1 MQKKIILSAMSIAA
15 LTAAAGVA
23 ETVHFDI
30 YTDDYGLYYVDGNL
44 VGSYNNPAAAG
55 NITPTLNLAPGWHDV
70 SFDYKNQFGT
80 NFLAFRWQFAGDPG
94 ISNIPLADYRSLNVS
109 NTYVTGL
116 RADYY
121 DTNGTF
127 QSTVYGEGPID
138 HGALSFT
145 SEIYDGNP
153 GLWAGVYGP
162 SALFEERLSGQIFI
176 PGTPEPS
183 SFAFLFIT
191 ACSVLCYWRLRRTT
205 RH

>member
-1 MQKKIILSAMSIAA
+1 MQKKIILSAISIAA
-15 LTAAAGVA
+15 VSAAAAVA
-23 ETVHFDI
+23 NTVHFDI
-30 YTDDYGLYYVDGNL
+30 YTDDYGQYYVDGNL

-55 NITPTLNLAPGWHDV
+55 NITPTLNLVPGWHNV

-80 NFLAFRWQFAGDPG
+80 NFLAFRWQFTGDPN
-94 ISNIPLADYRSLNVS
+94 ISNIPLADYRSLNAS
-109 NTYVTGL
+109 NTYGPGL

-121 DTNGTF
+121 DTIGNF
-127 QSTVYGEGPID
+127 QFTVYGEGPID
-138 HGALSFT
+138 NGALSFT
-145 SEIYDGNP
+145 SEIYEGNP

-183 SFAFLFIT
+183 SFVFLSIT
-191 ACSVLCYWRLRRTT
+191 ACSFLCYKRYRRKT